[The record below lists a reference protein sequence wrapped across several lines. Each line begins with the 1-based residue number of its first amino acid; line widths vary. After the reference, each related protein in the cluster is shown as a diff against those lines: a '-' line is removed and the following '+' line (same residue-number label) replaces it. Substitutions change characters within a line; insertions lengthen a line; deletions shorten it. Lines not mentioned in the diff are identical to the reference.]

1 MRISRAIQ
9 FPAPRLASACLLT
22 LFLAAAFFPVGLR
35 PEEPKGGWKSA
46 ESSLKNAIL
55 AKEFVVAQRLVT
67 ELAATDDVRG
77 YKLILKYALGG
88 HSYDL
93 DRLGGRT
100 LAAVES
106 SNIRKEVFDAV
117 SKGRN
122 VKTKIILLAVLKRWR
137 DDPRAMETLHGALRS
152 SRKEVVFTALRWIRD
167 LNSMELSMDPLIDE
181 LARRE
186 RRPRDRVYFD
196 LQRTLENLSDQK
208 FEVSADWRNYWK
220 GRQGG
225 KKPVVKPRSESRTVL
240 YKRPSFFSVTVD
252 TDRVLFIIDVSGS
265 MKIPDT
271 VIQKPRRPAEEPGV
285 KGRTVVVKPDGTTG
299 SEKPSGVKSK
309 QVPRITRVKHELLKT
324 LAGLPSHVR
333 FGIMNFNHQ
342 IGFFGSA
349 PPPLPQEDDKIIK
362 HSATPG
368 LVIASKANKEKAYQW
383 VRGLKPSGATRTDL
397 AVARGFEIPDID
409 TIYLLTDGAPRDI
422 RNQKIAPELVLQ
434 VARICNRFR
443 KARIHTIGFSQA
455 GSTMQQLCRD
465 LAGQNDGKCVLLE

>member
-9 FPAPRLASACLLT
+9 FPASRLAAACLLA
-22 LFLAAAFFPVGLR
+22 LFLAQAFFSPGLR
-35 PEEPKGGWKSA
+35 SEEPKGGWKSA
-46 ESSLKNAIL
+46 ESSLKKAIL
-55 AKEFVVAQRLVT
+55 GKDFVTAQRLVT

-100 LAAVES
+100 IAAVES
-106 SNIRKEVFDAV
+106 SNIRREVFDAV
-117 SKGRN
+117 NKGRN
-122 VKTKIILLAVLKRWR
+122 VKTKIILLAVLKRWG
-137 DDPRAMETLHGALRS
+137 DDPLAMKALHGALRS
-152 SRKEVVFTALRWIRD
+152 SRKEVVFTALRWIRE

-186 RRPRDRVYFD
+186 RKPRDRVYFD
-196 LQRTLENLSDQK
+196 LQRTLEKLSDQN

-220 GRQGG
+220 GRKGG
-225 KKPVVKPRSESRTVL
+225 KKPVVKPRGESRTVL

-271 VIQKPRRPAEEPGV
+271 VIQKPRRPPEEPGA
-285 KGRTVVVKPDGTTG
+285 KGRTVVVNPDGATG

-349 PPPLPQEDDKIIK
+349 PPPLPQQDDKIIK

-368 LVIASKANKEKAYQW
+368 LALASKANKEKAYQW
-383 VRGLKPSGATRTDL
+383 VKGLKPSGATRTDL

-422 RNQKIAPELVLQ
+422 TNQKIAPELVLQ
-434 VARICNRFR
+434 VARIRNRFR

-465 LAGQNDGKCVLLE
+465 LARQNDGKCVLLD